1 MASAAPRV
9 PSLGSDNQALAAI
22 ADALAAQL
30 DELVERMFARI
41 RADAPDGFFSDPA
54 VYQAG
59 VDSIRQNLR
68 SILAALRSGRELPE
82 PPSAAMDE
90 ARIVAQSGNSIEGL
104 MQTYRIGHSVF
115 WEASMDAIDELIPD
129 AEMRRRVLRQVSR
142 FLFGYVDRVI
152 PPIVDAY
159 EQQRD
164 ALFRD
169 REQRKRR
176 LVRDLIAGLPVDTG
190 QVAYDLS
197 SPQLAVIS
205 WGPQPEQTIAR
216 LGETVG
222 GRLLTVPDAAD
233 VVWGWV
239 NGEALREYDMAR
251 LRRFEPPDGTSVA
264 IGGVLPGIDGFRRS
278 HRQAWQA
285 YQVASIRPQAV
296 TVYRDISLLALTL
309 HDPESART
317 FVSEELGE
325 LAGDGP
331 KATLLRETLSAYFA
345 AGQNA
350 AAAAAALQIN
360 DRTVA
365 YRVRSAE
372 ARLGFPIGTR
382 RDELGVALRLAEIFS
397 A

>member
-9 PSLGSDNQALAAI
+9 PRPGSDNQALAAI

-41 RADAPDGFFSDPA
+41 RNDAPDGFFSDPA

-59 VDSIRQNLR
+59 VDSIRQNLG

-115 WEASMDAIDELIPD
+115 WEASMDVIDELVPD

-176 LVRDLIAGLPVDTG
+176 LVRDLIAGLPVDTS
-190 QVAYDLS
+190 QLAYDLS
-197 SPQLAVIS
+197 SAQLAVIS
-205 WGPQPEQTIAR
+205 WGSQPEQTIVR

-222 GRLLTVPDAAD
+222 CRLLTVPDASD
-233 VVWGWV
+233 VVWGWL
-239 NGEALREYDMAR
+239 NGDVLREYDVAR
-251 LRRFEPPDGTSVA
+251 LRRFEPRDGTSVA
-264 IGGVLPGIDGFRRS
+264 IGEVLHGVDGFRRS
-278 HRQAWQA
+278 HRQAWHA
-285 YQVASIRPQAV
+285 YQVASIRPQDV
-296 TVYRDISLLALTL
+296 TVYRDISLMALTL

-317 FVSEELGE
+317 FVVEELGE

-350 AAAAAALQIN
+350 AAAAAALQIT

>member
-9 PSLGSDNQALAAI
+9 PSLGSDNQALAAVV
-22 ADALAAQL
+22 DALAAAEDQ
-30 DELVERMFARI
+30 LVERMLTRM
-41 RADAPDGFFSDPA
+41 RDDVPEGFFNDPA

-90 ARIVAQSGNSIEGL
+90 ARIVAQSGNSIDGL
-104 MQTYRIGHSVF
+104 LQTYRIGHSVY
-115 WEASMDAIDELIPD
+115 WEAAMDAIDELIPD
-129 AEMRRRVLRQVSR
+129 GEMRRRVMRQVSR
-142 FLFGYVDRVI
+142 FLFGYIDGVI
-152 PPIVDAY
+152 PPLIDAY
-159 EQQRD
+159 QQQRD

-176 LVRDLIAGLPVDTG
+176 LVRDLIAGLPVDTS
-190 QVAYDLS
+190 QLAYDLS
-197 SPQLAVIS
+197 CPQLAVIS
-205 WGPQPEQTIAR
+205 WGRQPERTIAQ

-222 GRLLTVPDAAD
+222 CQLLTVPDASD
-233 VVWGWV
+233 VVWGWLS
-239 NGEALREYDMAR
+239 GEVLREFDVAR
-251 LRRFEPPDGTSVA
+251 LQRFEPPDGTFVA
-264 IGGVLPGIDGFRRS
+264 VGGVLDGVDGFRRT

-285 YQVASIRPQAV
+285 YQVASIRPQGV
-296 TVYRDISLLALTL
+296 TVYRDISLMALSL
-309 HDPESART
+309 QDPESARS
-317 FVSEELGE
+317 FVVEELGE
-325 LAGDGP
+325 LAGDDA

-350 AAAAAALQIN
+350 AAAAAALQVN

-382 RDELGVALRLAEIFS
+382 RDELGVALRLAELFR